1 MALCKEEELMKR
13 VFSFPVVLV
22 LFCLFSTLGATK
34 GIAQAKPFQIYI
46 PWGVERSEGTDPMA
60 NAFRAWRDQV
70 ASKKF
75 PDLKVQVI
83 TANWDDHWTFL
94 KTRIASRDAPDV
106 VVQRVDQGHG
116 YVTPTAEQE
125 SQGQSFWIPLDDV
138 ISAGNPYTGKT
149 LASEYSASALAAAR
163 GTLQKLYYLPISQ
176 GARAFIYNA
185 EAFRKAGITKAP
197 TTAAELL
204 DVLAKLRASGW
215 KYPIGGTG
223 QATDSGFAMDLAS
236 GMAAS
241 SLLSW
246 FTTFA
251 GDDAVN
257 PNFKALYQA
266 FADGK
271 ISYSDPRI
279 RSIFEFQKKVA
290 DYVDPATYSRNFD
303 SVYGPFTNGDFA
315 MMSEY
320 NGRFIR
326 VNAALKAGTARVK
339 ETGTFGYPVADKK
352 TFAFSDALVTLP
364 GQISSWGCTF
374 SISSEAKARG
384 TYDAAV
390 DFLRWWASGAQD
402 SYAWNRDTPDA
413 ANGDVPPTRTAIDR
427 WKFKS
432 AGESMLQD
440 FAPGWGSL
448 MLAPSGPI
456 QEKIYPLAQA
466 YEQGQISYEEFAK
479 QADQVLRKESRLALS
494 KM

>member
-1 MALCKEEELMKR
+1 MKR
-13 VFSFPVVLV
+13 IFCAWHVVT
-22 LFCLFSTLGATK
+22 FILFSVLLTSAAT
-34 GIAQAKPFQIYI
+34 GGFSEAKDIQIYI
-46 PWGVERSEGTDPMA
+46 PWGVERAEGTDPMA

-70 ASKKF
+70 AVKKF
-75 PDLKVQVI
+75 PNLNVQVI

-94 KTRIASRDAPDV
+94 KTRIASKDAPDV

-116 YVTPTAEQE
+116 FVTPTAEQE
-125 SQGQSFWIPLDDV
+125 NKGQSFWFPLDDV
-138 ISAGNPYTGKT
+138 IKTTNPYTGKS
-149 LASEYSASALAAAR
+149 LASEYSPNALAAAR
-163 GTLQKLYYLPISQ
+163 GTLKKLYYLPISQ

-185 EAFRKAGITKAP
+185 DAFRKAGITRAP
-197 TTAAELL
+197 GTAQELL
-204 DVLAKLRASGW
+204 DALAKLRASGW
-215 KYPIGGTG
+215 TYPIGGTG
-223 QATDSGFAMDLAS
+223 QASDAGFAMDIANGL
-236 GMAAS
+236 AAS

-246 FTTFA
+246 FTSVA
-251 GDDAVN
+251 GKDPVN

-303 SVYGPFTNGDFA
+303 GVYGPFTNGDFA
-315 MMSEY
+315 LMSEY

-326 VNAALKAGTARVK
+326 VNAAIKSGSAKVTN
-339 ETGTFGYPVADKK
+339 TGTFGYPVADKK
-352 TFAFSDALVTLP
+352 TFSFSDELVTLP

-374 SISSEAKARG
+374 SIYSEAKSRG
-384 TYDAAV
+384 TYEAAV
-390 DFLRWWASGAQD
+390 DFLQWWASGAQD
-402 SYAWNRDTPDA
+402 TYAWNRDQPET
-413 ANGDVPPTRTAIDR
+413 ANGDVPPTRSAINL

-448 MLAPSGPI
+448 MLAPSGSI
-456 QEKIYPLAQA
+456 QEKIYPYAQA
-466 YEQGQISYEEFAK
+466 YEQEQIKYEELAR
-479 QADQVLRKESRLALS
+479 QADQILKKEAKLALS

>member
-1 MALCKEEELMKR
+1 MMMR
-13 VFSFPVVLV
+13 VVSCRRMVQLLLLSVLAV
-22 LFCLFSTLGATK
+22 STAAFGFAESKT
-34 GIAQAKPFQIYI
+34 FQIYI
-46 PWGVERSEGTDPMA
+46 PWGVERAEGTDPMA

-70 ASKKF
+70 AVKKF
-75 PDLKVQVI
+75 PDLKVEVI

-94 KTRIASRDAPDV
+94 KTRIASNDAPDV

-125 SQGQSFWIPLDDV
+125 SHGQAFWIPLDDV
-138 ISAGNPYTGKT
+138 VAAVNPYTGKS
-149 LASEYSASALAAAR
+149 LASEYSASAIAAAR
-163 GTLQKLYYLPISQ
+163 GTLKKLYYLPISQ

-185 EAFRKAGITKAP
+185 EAFRKAGITRAP
-197 TTAAELL
+197 STAAEFL
-204 DVLAKLRASGW
+204 DVLARLRADGW

-223 QATDSGFAMDLAS
+223 MATDSGFATDIANGL
-236 GMAAS
+236 AAS
-241 SLLSW
+241 SLLGW
-246 FTTFA
+246 FTSIA
-251 GDDAVN
+251 GRDVVN
-257 PNFKALYQA
+257 PNFKAVFQA
-266 FADGK
+266 FADGT
-271 ISYSDPRI
+271 ISYTDPRI
-279 RSIFEFQKKVA
+279 RAIYEFQKKVA
-290 DYVDPATYSRNFD
+290 EYVDPATYGRNFD
-303 SVYGPFTNGDFA
+303 GVYGPFTNGDFA

-326 VNAALKAGTARVK
+326 VNAAIKAGTAKVT
-339 ETGTFGYPVADKK
+339 ETGSFGYPVADKK

-374 SISSEAKARG
+374 SIYAAAKARG

-390 DFLRWWASGAQD
+390 DFLQWWASGAQD
-402 SYAWNRDTPDA
+402 TFAWNRDTPEA

-466 YEQGQISYEEFAK
+466 YEQGQIGYDEFAR
-479 QADQVLRKESRLALS
+479 QADQVLKKEARLALS
-494 KM
+494 RM